1 VRRRLTAAIALGA
14 LASLLVLAGC
24 GGDDEET
31 TTGAST
37 TPTETVT
44 ETVETETVETVTEP
58 ETTPSIPTTPSTTPT
73 SPEDVPGGAGDA
85 EPARTLAQ
93 FTGKGGRITPR
104 TIRVPPFI
112 AIRIELR
119 SADGAGYALDFG
131 GGVGVATSPQV
142 ASASTQVD
150 GLRAN
155 EELVGRPMGGNGNQ
169 VRVVASAE
177 PGP

>member
-1 VRRRLTAAIALGA
+1 VRRAALLCL
-14 LASLLVLAGC
+14 LASLVVVGC
-24 GGDDEET
+24 GGDDEDT
-31 TTGAST
+31 STSVST
-37 TPTETVT
+37 TPTETET
-44 ETVETETVETVTEP
+44 ETVETVETVTEP
-58 ETTPSIPTTPSTTPT
+58 ETTPSTPTTPTSPLTTPT

-112 AIRIELR
+112 AIRVELR

-131 GGVGVATSPQV
+131 GGQGVATCPQV
-142 ASASTQVD
+142 ASSSTQID
-150 GLRAN
+150 GLRPN
-155 EELVGRPMGGNGNQ
+155 EELVGRPVDGNGNQ